1 MVTKYIVLI
10 ISIFLYAGSSFA
22 QNIADDYFEEDDGYT
37 AAHQEMPANH
47 TAEDASGGYQFKN
60 DALLSEQE
68 NQLVQ
73 AVFNGEQDTVK
84 LLLDN
89 GTNPNL
95 LYSVMRDNETIGKTT
110 LLHLAIAGRENDIF
124 KLLIACKDI
133 NINQLGLVSIKEN
146 NTNNY
151 KEITPLAYAF
161 YLNHLDMAEVLLEK
175 GADPNKYPA
184 VFFASNEN
192 ALNLLNK
199 YHADMNILNDNKSR
213 PLFEAVKSN
222 KSQLVS
228 LLIKNGADI
237 NKHDGNNNTLL
248 YTAISLGYFDMARF
262 LIDNGADI
270 NAHSGKDKITPLM
283 AALARSDHDA
293 GFLRY
298 IIFKGADVSAR
309 DAGKKTPLF
318 YVYKYTDAIG
328 MSNVKESIGILM
340 ENKADINAKDSHGNT
355 ILHIKPQDYYQI
367 YSAYKP
373 DINIQNTDG
382 NTPLH
387 IAAMN
392 DNVKSILTGS
402 PDRKIKNKKGKTAL
416 DIAKVN
422 HFDNTTACLELS
434 DKESLLML
442 GAEYGDVALVD
453 KAVEAK
459 LDVNK
464 KIRGH
469 YPVYYAAKG
478 GNPDVFIK
486 LIIYGAKIN
495 LEPNLIYSVMNS
507 FDQSKDQADR
517 VRLANIFI
525 EKQASL
531 DWEKYNNLLHLLV
544 KEQSEENKGQGYI
557 RSVLNFAIANKADVN
572 VKDNDSKTPLHIAAG
587 GKYESY
593 DLVLELI
600 SGGADVDITD
610 KDNNTALYYCA
621 NAPYNKNEVFAALL
635 NNTKTDI
642 NARYGEKQNTLLME
656 AAANGNKMITMML
669 IARGADDSLVNADN
683 KTALILAKEKLAL
696 FDTSSVDVQNSAEF
710 QNYKFIADK
719 FLSDKNTV
727 AECRS
732 GINEDC
738 KKYYKPVDVIKTD
751 K

>member
-1 MVTKYIVLI
+1 MVKKYISLTI
-10 ISIFLYAGSSFA
+10 FIFLFSNNVLA
-22 QNIADDYFEEDDGYT
+22 QNITDDYFDDEDGYA

-47 TAEDASGGYQFKN
+47 IAEDASGGYQFQN
-60 DALLSEQE
+60 DSLLSEQE

-73 AVFNGEQDTVK
+73 AVFNGELKNVK
-84 LLLDN
+84 ELLAN
-89 GTNPNL
+89 GINPNI
-95 LYSVMRDNETIGKTT
+95 LYSVIKDNNTIGKTT

-124 KLLIACKDI
+124 NLLLSNKTV
-133 NINQLGLVSIKEN
+133 NINQLGLVSVKHDNIN
-146 NTNNY
+146 DY
-151 KEITPLAYAF
+151 KELTPLAYAV

-184 VFFASNEN
+184 VFFASNDK
-192 ALNLLNK
+192 AINLLHK
-199 YHADMNILNDNKSR
+199 YNADMNILNDNKSR
-213 PLFEAVKSN
+213 PLFEAVKAN
-222 KSQLVS
+222 KSQLVTQ
-228 LLIKNGADI
+228 LIKNGADI
-237 NKHDGNNNTLL
+237 NKLDGDNNTLL

-270 NAHSGKDKITPLM
+270 NTHSGKEKITPLM
-283 AALARSDHDA
+283 AALARPDHDA

-309 DAGKKTPLF
+309 DSSNRTPLF
-318 YVYKYTDAIG
+318 YVYDYTDEIG
-328 MSNVKESIGILM
+328 MANVKESVSILM
-340 ENKADINAKDSHGNT
+340 ENKADVNVKDKKGNT
-355 ILHIKPQDYYQI
+355 ILHMKPQDYYYI
-367 YSAYKP
+367 YSAYQP
-373 DINIQNTDG
+373 DINIQNIDG

-402 PDRKIKNKKGKTAL
+402 PNKKIKNKKGRTAL
-416 DIAKVN
+416 DIAKAN

-434 DKESLLML
+434 DRENLLML
-442 GAEYGDVALVD
+442 GAEYGDVSLVE
-453 KAVEAK
+453 KAITAK
-459 LDVNK
+459 LNVNK
-464 KIRGH
+464 KIYGH
-469 YPVYYAAKG
+469 YPLYYAAKG

-486 LIIYGAKIN
+486 LIINGAKLN
-495 LEPNLIYSVMNS
+495 LEPDLIYNVIDS
-507 FDQSKDQADR
+507 FDQSKDQEDR
-517 VRLANIFI
+517 VKLANIFI
-525 EKQASL
+525 EKQAAL
-531 DWEKYNNLLHLLV
+531 NWEKYDNLLHILV
-544 KEQSEENKGQGYI
+544 KEQSEDNKGQGYI
-557 RSVLNFAIANKADVN
+557 RSVMNFALSNKADPN
-572 VKDNDSKTPLHIAAG
+572 VKDKEGKTPLHIAAG

-600 SGGADVDITD
+600 SAGADVDIKD
-610 KDNNTALYYCA
+610 KYNNTALFYCA
-621 NAPYNKNEVFAALL
+621 SAPYNKDDVFAALL

-642 NARYGEKQNTLLME
+642 NAPYGEKRNTLLME
-656 AAANGNKMITMML
+656 AALNGNKMITMML

-683 KTALILAKEKLAL
+683 KTALMLAKEKLAL
-696 FDTSSVDVQNSAEF
+696 FDSSSVEVQNSAEF

>member
-1 MVTKYIVLI
+1 MVKKYISLTI
-10 ISIFLYAGSSFA
+10 FIFLFSNNVLA
-22 QNIADDYFEEDDGYT
+22 QNIADDYFDDEDGYA

-47 TAEDASGGYQFKN
+47 IAEDASGGYQFQN
-60 DALLSEQE
+60 DSLLSEQE

-73 AVFNGEQDTVK
+73 AVFNGELKNVK
-84 LLLDN
+84 ELLAN
-89 GTNPNL
+89 GINPNI
-95 LYSVMRDNETIGKTT
+95 LYSVIKDNNTIGKTT

-124 KLLIACKDI
+124 NLLLSNKTV
-133 NINQLGLVSIKEN
+133 NINQLGLVSVKHDNIN
-146 NTNNY
+146 DY
-151 KEITPLAYAF
+151 KELTPLAYAV

-184 VFFASNEN
+184 VFFASNDK
-192 ALNLLNK
+192 AINLLHK
-199 YHADMNILNDNKSR
+199 YNADMNILNDNKSR
-213 PLFEAVKSN
+213 PLFEAVKAN
-222 KSQLVS
+222 KSQLVTQ
-228 LLIKNGADI
+228 LIKNGADI
-237 NKHDGNNNTLL
+237 NKLDGDNNTLL

-270 NAHSGKDKITPLM
+270 NTHSGKEKITPLM
-283 AALARSDHDA
+283 AALARPDHDA

-309 DAGKKTPLF
+309 DSSNRTPLF
-318 YVYKYTDAIG
+318 YVYDYTDEIG
-328 MSNVKESIGILM
+328 MANVKESVSILM
-340 ENKADINAKDSHGNT
+340 ENKADVNVKDKKGNT
-355 ILHIKPQDYYQI
+355 ILHMKPQDYYYI
-367 YSAYKP
+367 YSAYQP
-373 DINIQNTDG
+373 DINIQNIDG

-402 PDRKIKNKKGKTAL
+402 PNRKIKNKKGRTAL
-416 DIAKVN
+416 DIAKAN

-434 DKESLLML
+434 DRENLLML
-442 GAEYGDVALVD
+442 GAEYGDVSLVE
-453 KAVEAK
+453 KAITAK
-459 LDVNK
+459 LNVNK
-464 KIRGH
+464 KIYGH
-469 YPVYYAAKG
+469 YPLYYAAKG

-486 LIIYGAKIN
+486 LIINGAKLN
-495 LEPNLIYSVMNS
+495 LEPDLIYNVIDS
-507 FDQSKDQADR
+507 FDQSKDQEDR
-517 VRLANIFI
+517 VKLANIFI
-525 EKQASL
+525 EKQAAL
-531 DWEKYNNLLHLLV
+531 NWEKYDNLLHILV
-544 KEQSEENKGQGYI
+544 KEQSEDNKGQGYI
-557 RSVLNFAIANKADVN
+557 RSVMNFALSNKADPN
-572 VKDNDSKTPLHIAAG
+572 VKDKEGKTPLHIAAG

-600 SGGADVDITD
+600 SAGADVDIKD
-610 KDNNTALYYCA
+610 KYNNTALFYCA
-621 NAPYNKNEVFAALL
+621 SAPYNKDDVFAALL

-642 NARYGEKQNTLLME
+642 NAPYGEKRNTLLME
-656 AAANGNKMITMML
+656 AALNGNKMITMML

-683 KTALILAKEKLAL
+683 KTALMLAKEKLAL
-696 FDTSSVDVQNSAEF
+696 FDSSSVEVQNSAEF

>member
-1 MVTKYIVLI
+1 MVKKYIVLI
-10 ISIFLYAGSSFA
+10 ISIFLYAGSIFA
-22 QNIADDYFEEDDGYT
+22 QNTADDYFEEDDGYT
-37 AAHQEMPANH
+37 AAHQEMLTNH
-47 TAEDASGGYQFKN
+47 TAEDASGGYQFTN
-60 DALLSEQE
+60 DDLLSEQE

-73 AVFNGEQDTVK
+73 AVFNGEHDIVK
-84 LLLDN
+84 LILDN

-95 LYSVMRDNETIGKTT
+95 LYSVIKDNETIGKTT
-110 LLHLAIAGRENDIF
+110 LLHIAIAGRENDIF
-124 KLLIACKDI
+124 NLLMSLKEI
-133 NINQLGLVSIKEN
+133 NINQLGLVSIKQSN
-146 NTNNY
+146 ANHY

-175 GADPNKYPA
+175 GADPDKYPA
-184 VFFASNEN
+184 VFFTSNEN
-192 ALNLLNK
+192 AINLLKK

-213 PLFEAVKSN
+213 PLFEAVKAN

-237 NKHDGNNNTLL
+237 NKLDGNNNTLL

-283 AALARSDHDA
+283 AALARPDHDA

-298 IIFKGADVSAR
+298 ILFKGADVSAR
-309 DAGKKTPLF
+309 DAGKKTPFF
-318 YVYKYTDAIG
+318 YVYQYTDAIG
-328 MSNVKESIGILM
+328 MANVKESISILM
-340 ENKADINAKDSHGNT
+340 ENEADINAKDSHGNT

-367 YSAYKP
+367 YSKYKP

-392 DNVKSILTGS
+392 DNVKSILTGG
-402 PDRKIKNKKGKTAL
+402 PDRKIKNKKGKTPL
-416 DIAKVN
+416 DIAKAN
-422 HFDNTTACLELS
+422 HFDNTTAYLELS

-442 GAEYGDVALVD
+442 GAEFGDVSLVE
-453 KAVEAK
+453 KAVVAD
-459 LDVNK
+459 LDVNN
-464 KIRGH
+464 KIQGH

-478 GNPDVFIK
+478 GNPDVFMK
-486 LIIYGAKIN
+486 LIASGAKIS
-495 LEPNLIYSVMNS
+495 LEPDLIYYVINS
-507 FDQSKDQADR
+507 FDQSKDQINR

-531 DWEKYNNLLHLLV
+531 NWDKYNSLLHILV
-544 KEQSEENKGQGYI
+544 KEQSNENKGQGYI
-557 RSVLNFAIANKADVN
+557 RSVVNFAIANKADPN
-572 VKDNDSKTPLHIAAG
+572 VKDNDSRTPLHIAAG

-600 SGGADVDITD
+600 SGGADVDIKD
-610 KDNNTALYYCA
+610 KDNNTALFYCA
-621 NAPYNKNEVFAALL
+621 KAPYNKNDVFAALL

-656 AAANGNKMITMML
+656 AAANGNKIITMML
-669 IARGADDSLVNADN
+669 IACGADDSLVNKDN
-683 KTALILAKEKLAL
+683 KTALMLAKEKLAL
-696 FDTSSVDVQNSAEF
+696 FDTSLVDVQNSIDF
-710 QNYKFIADK
+710 QNYRDIADK
-719 FLSDKNTV
+719 FLSDKNV
-727 AECRS
+727 IAECRS
-732 GINEDC
+732 GINEEC
-738 KKYYKPVDVIKTD
+738 KKYYKPVEIIKTS

>member
-1 MVTKYIVLI
+1 MIEKYIVLI

-22 QNIADDYFEEDDGYT
+22 QNITDDYFEDDDGYT
-37 AAHQEMPANH
+37 SAHQEMPANNA
-47 TAEDASGGYQFKN
+47 AEDASGGYQFKN
-60 DALLSEQE
+60 DDLLSEQE

-73 AVFNGEQDTVK
+73 AVFNGDMNIVK

-95 LYSVMRDNETIGKTT
+95 LYSVVKDNETIGKTT
-110 LLHLAIAGRENDIF
+110 LLHIAIAGRENDIF
-124 KLLIACKDI
+124 KLLIAGKDI
-133 NINQLGLVSIKEN
+133 NINQSGLVSIKQN

-161 YLNHLDMAEVLLEK
+161 YLNHIDMAEILLEK
-175 GADPNKYPA
+175 GADPDKYPA

-199 YHADMNILNDNKSR
+199 YHADMDILNDNKSR

-237 NKHDGNNNTLL
+237 NKLDGSDNTLL
-248 YTAISLGYFDMARF
+248 YTAVSLGYFDMARF

-270 NAHSGKDKITPLM
+270 NVHSGKDMITPLM
-283 AALARSDHDA
+283 AALARPDHDA

-298 IIFKGADVSAR
+298 ILFKGADINAK
-309 DAGKKTPLF
+309 DAYKKTPLF
-318 YVYKYTDAIG
+318 YLYQYTDAIG
-328 MSNVKESIGILM
+328 MANVKESISILM
-340 ENKADINAKDSHGNT
+340 EHGADINAKDSYGNT

-367 YSAYKP
+367 YSSYKP
-373 DINIQNTDG
+373 DINIQNIDG

-387 IAAMN
+387 ISAAN

-402 PDRKIKNKKGKTAL
+402 PNRKLKNKKGKTAL
-416 DIAKVN
+416 GIAKAN
-422 HFDNTTACLELS
+422 HFDNTTAYLELS
-434 DKESLLML
+434 DKECLLML
-442 GAEYGDVALVD
+442 GAEFRDISLVEKAL
-453 KAVEAK
+453 AAN

-464 KIRGH
+464 KIQGH
-469 YPVYYAAKG
+469 YPIYYAAKG

-486 LIIYGAKIN
+486 LMLYGAEIS
-495 LEPNLIYSVMNS
+495 LEPNLIYYVMNS

-531 DWEKYNNLLHLLV
+531 NWKKYNNLLHLLV
-544 KEQSEENKGQGYI
+544 KEQSEENNGQGYI
-557 RSVLNFAIANKADVN
+557 RSVVNFAIANKADPN
-572 VKDNDSKTPLHIAAG
+572 VKDNDSRTPLHIAAG

-610 KDNNTALYYCA
+610 KDNNTALFYCA
-621 NAPYNKNEVFAALL
+621 SVPYNKNDVFAALL
-635 NNTKTDI
+635 DNTKTDI
-642 NARYGEKQNTLLME
+642 NARYGDKQNTLLME
-656 AAANGNKMITMML
+656 AAGNGNKIITMML
-669 IARGADDSLVNADN
+669 IARGADDSLVNKDN
-683 KTALILAKEKLAL
+683 KTALMLAKEKLAL
-696 FDTSSVDVQNSAEF
+696 FDTSSVDVQNSIDF
-710 QNYKFIADK
+710 QNYKDIADK
-719 FLSDKNTV
+719 FLSDKNVV

-732 GINEDC
+732 GINEEC
-738 KKYYKPVDVIKTD
+738 KKYYKPVEIIKTS

>member
-1 MVTKYIVLI
+1 MVKKYIILI

-22 QNIADDYFEEDDGYT
+22 QNIADDYFEDDEAYT
-37 AAHQEMPANH
+37 AHQEIPANH
-47 TAEDASGGYQFKN
+47 TAEDASGGYQFIN

-68 NQLVQ
+68 NKLVQ
-73 AVFNGEQDTVK
+73 AVFNGEHNTVT
-84 LLLDN
+84 LMLDN

-95 LYSVMRDNETIGKTT
+95 LYSVIKDNETIGKTT
-110 LLHLAIAGRENDIF
+110 LLHIAIAGREIDIF
-124 KLLIACKDI
+124 KLLLSSKDI
-133 NINQLGLVSIKEN
+133 NINQMGLVSIKQN

-161 YLNHLDMAEVLLEK
+161 YLNHLDMAEVLLEN
-175 GADPNKYPA
+175 GADPDKYPA

-192 ALNLLNK
+192 ALNLLKK

-213 PLFEAVKSN
+213 PLFEAVKAN

-237 NKHDGNNNTLL
+237 DKLDGDNNTLL

-270 NAHSGKDKITPLM
+270 NAYSGKDKITPLM
-283 AALARSDHDA
+283 AALARPDHDA

-298 IIFKGADVSAR
+298 ILFKGADISAR
-309 DAGKKTPLF
+309 DAAKKTPLF
-318 YVYKYTDAIG
+318 YVYQYTDVIG
-328 MSNVKESIGILM
+328 MANVKESVGILM
-340 ENKADINAKDSHGNT
+340 ENKADINAKDSKGNT
-355 ILHIKPQDYYQI
+355 VLHIKPQDYYQI
-367 YSAYKP
+367 YSSYKP
-373 DINIQNTDG
+373 NINIQNIDG

-387 IAAMN
+387 IAAAK
-392 DNVKSILTGS
+392 DNIKSILTGS

-416 DIAKVN
+416 DIAKEN
-422 HFDNTTACLELS
+422 HFDNTTAYLELS
-434 DKESLLML
+434 DKESLLIL
-442 GAEYGDVALVD
+442 GAEYGDVSLVE
-453 KAVEAK
+453 KAVADN

-464 KIRGH
+464 KIQGH

-478 GNPDVFIK
+478 GNPDVFMK
-486 LIIYGAKIN
+486 LIMHGAKIT
-495 LEPNLIYSVMNS
+495 LEPDLIYSVINS
-507 FDQSKDQADR
+507 FDQSNDQADR

-531 DWEKYNNLLHLLV
+531 DWEKYNNLLHILV

-557 RSVLNFAIANKADVN
+557 RSVVNAAIANKADVN
-572 VKDNDSKTPLHIAAG
+572 VKDNDSRTPLHIAAG
-587 GKYESY
+587 GRYESY

-600 SGGADVDITD
+600 SGGADVDIKD

-621 NAPYNKNEVFAALL
+621 KAPYNKNDVFAALL

-669 IARGADDSLVNADN
+669 IAHGADDSLVNADN
-683 KTALILAKEKLAL
+683 KTALTLAKEKLAL

-710 QNYKFIADK
+710 QNYKFIADR
-719 FLSDKNTV
+719 FLSDKNSV

-738 KKYYKPVDVIKTD
+738 KKYYKPVDVIKAD

>member
-1 MVTKYIVLI
+1 MVKKYIVLI

-47 TAEDASGGYQFKN
+47 AAEDASGGYQFKN
-60 DALLSEQE
+60 DDLLSEQE

-73 AVFNGEQDTVK
+73 AVFNGEQDKVK

-95 LYSVMRDNETIGKTT
+95 LYSVIKDNETIGKTT
-110 LLHLAIAGRENDIF
+110 LLHIAIAGRENDIF
-124 KLLIACKDI
+124 SLLVSIKDI
-133 NINQLGLVSIKEN
+133 NINQPGLVSIKQN

-175 GADPNKYPA
+175 GADPDKYPA

-192 ALNLLNK
+192 ALTLLNK

-213 PLFEAVKSN
+213 PLFEAVKAN

-237 NKHDGNNNTLL
+237 NKLDGDNNTLL
-248 YTAISLGYFDMARF
+248 YTAISPGYFDMARF

-270 NAHSGKDKITPLM
+270 NTHSGKDKITPLM
-283 AALARSDHDA
+283 AALARPDHDA

-318 YVYKYTDAIG
+318 YVYQYTDAIG
-328 MSNVKESIGILM
+328 MANVKESISILM
-340 ENKADINAKDSHGNT
+340 ENKADINAKDNHGNT

-402 PDRKIKNKKGKTAL
+402 PDRKIKNKKGKTPL
-416 DIAKVN
+416 DIAKAN

-442 GAEYGDVALVD
+442 GAEFGDVSLVE
-453 KAVEAK
+453 KAVVAD

-478 GNPDVFIK
+478 GSPDVFIK
-486 LIIYGAKIN
+486 LIVYGAKIS
-495 LEPNLIYSVMNS
+495 LEPDLIYYVINS

-557 RSVLNFAIANKADVN
+557 RSVVNFAIANKADVN
-572 VKDNDSKTPLHIAAG
+572 VKDNESRTPLHIAAG
-587 GKYESY
+587 GRYESY

-621 NAPYNKNEVFAALL
+621 KAPYNKNDVFAALL

-683 KTALILAKEKLAL
+683 KTALNLAKEKLDL
-696 FDTSSVDVQNSAEF
+696 FDASSVDVQNSAEF